1 MAGQGFDID
10 VTSSEVLV
18 KWDGSPSSGS
28 TRGMAGVWCILG
40 SLLFFVRLFIEAV
53 RTLTDT
59 RHPSFDLHSLIAAA
73 SKARGG
79 TLVSLLF
86 LAALLIPVGYLF
98 LAGVRLFFPGGERIQ
113 CDHTTFTYSK
123 IPLVSL
129 RGHWKQTSFPV
140 ADVSELMYGVI
151 KFGNPSKNT
160 PDTYGIS
167 FFVHDKEY
175 KIFAGLEAGDADEII
190 KQLRVLGIDVI
201 VNQDMSKLIEA
212 KNENRD
218 SIFSNNYQNNR

>member
-1 MAGQGFDID
+1 
-10 VTSSEVLV
+10 
-18 KWDGSPSSGS
+18 
-28 TRGMAGVWCILG
+28 
-40 SLLFFVRLFIEAV
+40 
-53 RTLTDT
+53 
-59 RHPSFDLHSLIAAA
+59 
-73 SKARGG
+73 
-79 TLVSLLF
+79 
-86 LAALLIPVGYLF
+86 
-98 LAGVRLFFPGGERIQ
+98 
-113 CDHTTFTYSK
+113 
-123 IPLVSL
+123 
-129 RGHWKQTSFPV
+129 
-140 ADVSELMYGVI
+140 MYGVI